1 MLDDYVKKTI
11 KEGVKVSRKNAK
23 SKPASVKFDDVKV
36 QLLKDSEF
44 EEEYNKLQPRYELIS
59 QIIEAR
65 KSMKMTQE
73 ELAKRAGTKKSNIS
87 RLESGSYNPSLDFL
101 VKIARSLGKEVHINI
116 R

>member
-1 MLDDYVKKTI
+1 M
-11 KEGVKVSRKNAK
+11 KEGVVMSKLDVKTK
-23 SKPASVKFDDVKV
+23 SAGVKFDDIKA
-36 QLLKDSEF
+36 QMMEDAEF
-44 EEEYNKLQPRYELIS
+44 QDEYNKLQPRYELIS

-73 ELAKRAGTKKSNIS
+73 ELAKRAGTRKSNIS

-101 VKIARSLGKEVHINI
+101 IKIAKGLGKDVHIEI

>member
-1 MLDDYVKKTI
+1 MKEVAVMSKLDVKT
-11 KEGVKVSRKNAK
+11 K
-23 SKPASVKFDDVKV
+23 SAGVKFDDIKA
-36 QLLKDSEF
+36 QMMEDAEF
-44 EEEYNKLQPRYELIS
+44 QEEYNKLQPRYELIS

-73 ELAKRAGTKKSNIS
+73 ELAKRAGTRKSNIS

-101 VKIARSLGKEVHINI
+101 IKIAKGLGKDVHIEI

>member
-1 MLDDYVKKTI
+1 
-11 KEGVKVSRKNAK
+11 
-23 SKPASVKFDDVKV
+23 
-36 QLLKDSEF
+36 
-44 EEEYNKLQPRYELIS
+44 
-59 QIIEAR
+59 
-65 KSMKMTQE
+65 MKMTQE

>member
-1 MLDDYVKKTI
+1 MSGEKTAV
-11 KEGVKVSRKNAK
+11 GVKLDKVKAK
-23 SKPASVKFDDVKV
+23 LMEDG
-36 QLLKDSEF
+36 EF
-44 EEEYNKLQPRYELIS
+44 KEEYNKLQPRYELIS

-73 ELAKRAGTKKSNIS
+73 ELAKRSGTKKSNIS

-101 VKIARSLGKEVHINI
+101 IKIANSLDKEIHIEI

>member
-1 MLDDYVKKTI
+1 MMSKVNVKTKSA
-11 KEGVKVSRKNAK
+11 GVKFEDIKTEFMEDA
-23 SKPASVKFDDVKV
+23 
-36 QLLKDSEF
+36 EF

-73 ELAKRAGTKKSNIS
+73 ELAKRAGTRKSNIS

-101 VKIARSLGKEVHINI
+101 IKIAKSLDKEVHIDI

>member
-1 MLDDYVKKTI
+1 M
-11 KEGVKVSRKNAK
+11 KEGAVMSKLDVKTK
-23 SKPASVKFDDVKV
+23 SAGVKFDDIKA
-36 QLLKDSEF
+36 QMMEDAEF
-44 EEEYNKLQPRYELIS
+44 QDEYNKLQPRYELIS

-73 ELAKRAGTKKSNIS
+73 ELAKRAGTRKSNIS

-101 VKIARSLGKEVHINI
+101 IKIAKGLGKDVHIEI

>member
-1 MLDDYVKKTI
+1 M
-11 KEGVKVSRKNAK
+11 KEGAVMSKLNVKTK
-23 SKPASVKFDDVKV
+23 SAGVKFDDIKA
-36 QLLKDSEF
+36 QMMEDAEF
-44 EEEYNKLQPRYELIS
+44 QDEYNKLQPRYELIS

-73 ELAKRAGTKKSNIS
+73 ELAKRAGTRKSNIS

-101 VKIARSLGKEVHINI
+101 IKIAKGLGKDVHIEI

>member
-1 MLDDYVKKTI
+1 MSKLDVKT
-11 KEGVKVSRKNAK
+11 K
-23 SKPASVKFDDVKV
+23 SAGVKFDDIKA
-36 QLLKDSEF
+36 QMMEDAEF
-44 EEEYNKLQPRYELIS
+44 QEEYDKLQPRYELIS

-73 ELAKRAGTKKSNIS
+73 ELAKRAGTRKSNIS

-101 VKIARSLGKEVHINI
+101 IKIAKSLGKDVHIEI

>member
-1 MLDDYVKKTI
+1 M
-11 KEGVKVSRKNAK
+11 KEGAVMSKLDVKTK
-23 SKPASVKFDDVKV
+23 SAGVKFNDIKAQMMEDA
-36 QLLKDSEF
+36 EF
-44 EEEYNKLQPRYELIS
+44 QDEYNKLQPRYELIS

-73 ELAKRAGTKKSNIS
+73 ELAKRAGTRKSNIS

-101 VKIARSLGKEVHINI
+101 IKIAKGLGKDVHIEI

>member
-1 MLDDYVKKTI
+1 MSKLDVKTKST
-11 KEGVKVSRKNAK
+11 GVKLDEIKAK
-23 SKPASVKFDDVKV
+23 LMEDA
-36 QLLKDSEF
+36 EF
-44 EEEYNKLQPRYELIS
+44 ENEYNDLQPRYELIS

-73 ELAKRAGTKKSNIS
+73 ELAKRAGTRKSNIS

-101 VKIARSLGKEVHINI
+101 VKIAKSLGKDVHIEI